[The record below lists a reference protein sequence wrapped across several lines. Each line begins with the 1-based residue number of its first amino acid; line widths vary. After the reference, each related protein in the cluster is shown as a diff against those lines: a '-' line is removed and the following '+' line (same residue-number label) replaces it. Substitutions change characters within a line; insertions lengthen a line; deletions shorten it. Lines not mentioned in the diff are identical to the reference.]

1 LILISADFIIHR
13 SFFEAALVQQQFFVP
28 GSMSQFS
35 AAEQGLGYIFQPR
48 LALLHALDYDEDC
61 LVYIERNDDVE
72 FVEQDGRISLA
83 SLKHKAEGDRLSDLS
98 IDFWKS
104 VRIWLA
110 TFKKTGRAA
119 SKAQFQLFSTA
130 EISAGSFLEQFVEN
144 DPDGVNRALNAAA
157 ALERSRSELLAKVK
171 DELGDLTAEEASDF
185 YSRIT
190 IFPQTPRIED
200 IPSLI
205 SRRLITVRKES
216 RAHLFQRLEGWWIDL
231 VIQVLTGMRMEPIKV
246 QELHDRLAVL
256 ADDYKIDS
264 LPIEFGDKLPD
275 GNIDANTDP
284 RRFVEQLRALKLSAE
299 RIRYA
304 IIDYYRAFE
313 QRSSWARATLLV
325 SGEIERYEEKLV
337 EEWGRYKAVVC
348 ENITDDSEDDAC
360 VAAGRELYNWAERST
375 GQLRI
380 RERVAEQYVVR
391 GTFHILANGSPEPRV
406 HWHPRFLQRIAKIL
420 EVAA

>member
-1 LILISADFIIHR
+1 
-13 SFFEAALVQQQFFVP
+13 
-28 GSMSQFS
+28 MSQFS

-48 LALLHALDYDEDC
+48 LALLHALEYDEDC

-157 ALERSRSELLAKVK
+157 ALDRSRSELLAKVK

-231 VIQVLTGMRMEPIKV
+231 VIQVLTGVRMEPIKV

-264 LPIEFGDKLPD
+264 LLI
-275 GNIDANTDP
+275 
-284 RRFVEQLRALKLSAE
+284 
-299 RIRYA
+299 
-304 IIDYYRAFE
+304 
-313 QRSSWARATLLV
+313 AT
-325 SGEIERYEEKLV
+325 
-337 EEWGRYKAVVC
+337 
-348 ENITDDSEDDAC
+348 EN
-360 VAAGRELYNWAERST
+360 
-375 GQLRI
+375 
-380 RERVAEQYVVR
+380 
-391 GTFHILANGSPEPRV
+391 
-406 HWHPRFLQRIAKIL
+406 
-420 EVAA
+420 